1 MCERLKKTILYHTG
15 KPKHVNIFLYL
26 KILKYILKYQCKV
39 ASVLFLK
46 RKKYIFWHDVLH

>member
-1 MCERLKKTILYHTG
+1 MCEPLKKTILYHTG
-15 KPKHVNIFLYL
+15 KPKHVDIFLSL

-46 RKKYIFWHDVLH
+46 RKTIFWDDVLY